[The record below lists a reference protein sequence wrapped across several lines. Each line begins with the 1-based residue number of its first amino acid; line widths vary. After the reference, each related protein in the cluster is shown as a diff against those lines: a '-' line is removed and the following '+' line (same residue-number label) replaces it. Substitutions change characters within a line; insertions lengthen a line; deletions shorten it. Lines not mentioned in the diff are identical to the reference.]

1 MRWKCITLYRKK
13 TRTTVSFHLKQL
25 ASLQLT
31 AVEIEQLLTIA
42 WGILVVSVC
51 LSGRHFESEQSN
63 FLDFFLFLS
72 FCSAC
77 RVCSQ
82 QLAKKF
88 TVLCKKFITI
98 NKLSMILKK

>member
-1 MRWKCITLYRKK
+1 M
-13 TRTTVSFHLKQL
+13 TRTAVSCHWKQL

-31 AVEIEQLLTIA
+31 VVENEQLLTTVLGTLVLSA
-42 WGILVVSVC
+42 CLEDILKV
-51 LSGRHFESEQSN
+51 N
-63 FLDFFLFLS
+63 KAIFLIFLS

-98 NKLSMILKK
+98 NKLSVILKK